1 MLTRSAMKRTLLSLG
16 LTFTLLAASSCKSGG
31 GGGENA
37 RVKADDT
44 GNIKVGVYADLSGQT
59 SGVGQSTKN
68 GIELATD
75 EINKA
80 GGVGGRQIEL
90 IIEDDKGSPDQSAAA

>member
-1 MLTRSAMKRTLLSLG
+1 MKRTLLPLG
-16 LTFTLLAASSCKSGG
+16 LVFALLAASACKS

-37 RVKADDT
+37 RSKADDT
-44 GNIKVGVYADLSGQT
+44 GNVKVGVYADLSGQT

-75 EINKA
+75 EINRA
-80 GGVGGRQIEL
+80 GGIGGRQIEL
-90 IIEDDKGSPDQSAAA
+90 IVEDDQGIPLQSAAALAKLVG